1 MNKTFPRQLIAFFI
15 FSPSSDS
22 NYNMNF
28 NQIPLPPP
36 ILPSLLT
43 QKQKKI
49 TNNEHDIEQSKLK
62 NMLIDELK
70 SFFASR
76 NNQVQS
82 SISTQEYSTEQRQHV
97 NPISLKKQ
105 IIQRTLNSEQ
115 VKITKGDD

>member
-1 MNKTFPRQLIAFFI
+1 
-15 FSPSSDS
+15 
-22 NYNMNF
+22 MNF

-49 TNNEHDIEQSKLK
+49 NNNEHDIEQSKLK

-82 SISTQEYSTEQRQHV
+82 SISTREHSTEQRQHV

-105 IIQRTLNSEQ
+105 IVQRTSNSEQ